1 MSAFRFS
8 LLRLPS
14 MQQEKAA
21 GDELAAFFVVA
32 IAVHAQECVDDM
44 SGRGVIEAS
53 ATETS

>member
-32 IAVHAQECVDDM
+32 IAVR
-44 SGRGVIEAS
+44 SGMRR
-53 ATETS
+53 